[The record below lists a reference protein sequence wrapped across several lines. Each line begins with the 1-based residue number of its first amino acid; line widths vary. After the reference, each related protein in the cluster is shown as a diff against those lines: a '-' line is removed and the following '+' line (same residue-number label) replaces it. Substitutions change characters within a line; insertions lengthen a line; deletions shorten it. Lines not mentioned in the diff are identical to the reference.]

1 MAGISDVLNVNKIV
15 GGSAGPGTAAGAIG
29 KINVGAGT
37 VFNAV
42 GAGAA
47 VVDSVK
53 SIFGIETEK
62 TPGQNP
68 SAINN
73 LRSYLTKNDILSNNL
88 FYVSFAPPK
97 MYASSG
103 LQIARDLSLL
113 CHQANLPGVSLG
125 TSDVRRYGVGV
136 TEKKP
141 TFPIFTDL
149 SLSFIGD
156 GKGAVRNFFY
166 NWMNN
171 IVRFSDHGGGPV
183 KGMYS
188 PFEVAYKEDYM
199 IRMEIVVLDRHN
211 RKIFV
216 TEVNEAYPIALG
228 DQSLSWHDND
238 SLMSVPVTFTYYNWK
253 SRTIDVGSVVAGQEP
268 SLSLLGKLVKVGT
281 ALQTLSTIKSPR
293 SIGDIVNVTKNT
305 ASAVNGIKGLF

>member
-1 MAGISDVLNVNKIV
+1 MAGVSDLLTISKIT
-15 GGSAGPGTAAGAIG
+15 GGAGPGQAAGAIG
-29 KINVGAGT
+29 KINSTAGT
-37 VFNAV
+37 IFNAV

-47 VVDSVK
+47 VIDSVK
-53 SIFGIETEK
+53 SIFGMETPK
-62 TPGQNP
+62 AFGNNP

-73 LRSYLTKNDILSNNL
+73 LRSYLSKNDVLSNNL
-88 FYVSFAPPK
+88 FYVSFTPPK
-97 MYASSG
+97 FYATTG
-103 LQIARDLSLL
+103 LQFSQDLSLL
-113 CHQANLPGVSLG
+113 CHTASLPGVSFG

-141 TFPIFTDL
+141 TFPIFTDV

-171 IVRFSDHGGGPV
+171 IIKFSEHGGGPL
-183 KGMYS
+183 KGRYS
-188 PFEVAYKEDYM
+188 PFEVAYKDDYAV
-199 IRMEIVVLDRHN
+199 RMEIVVVDRYN

-216 TEVNEAYPIALG
+216 TQIDEAYPIALG

-253 SRTIDVGSVVAGQEP
+253 SQSIDVNSIIAGQEP
-268 SLSLLGKLVKVGT
+268 TAGLLGSLVKIGT
-281 ALQTLSTIKSPR
+281 AIQTLATIKSPR

-305 ASAVNGIKGLF
+305 TSVINGIRGIF